1 MAGEFR
7 KTNERCTPRNMI
19 LFIANQQ
26 QLHEKQ
32 IYYLWSKRNRSTS
45 HNSSNSSN
53 SIGTCSFK
61 LCGRHIQKYHEI
73 FPSKTKKGK
82 HLFIVLLSLTFNRKK
97 FNQWLSSPGRM
108 FWLLLPFYRTF
119 QGILVPHSFIEY
131 RDHIQT
137 YSFSDLWIETAIII
151 SHYCNC

>member
-32 IYYLWSKRNRSTS
+32 IYCLWSKRNRSTS
-45 HNSSNSSN
+45 HSSSNSSN

-73 FPSKTKKGK
+73 FPSKTRKEASLLCSVESHFQQEEIQPVTFLTRKN
-82 HLFIVLLSLTFNRKK
+82 VLTTFA
-97 FNQWLSSPGRM
+97 
-108 FWLLLPFYRTF
+108 
-119 QGILVPHSFIEY
+119 ILQDVSRHPCS
-131 RDHIQT
+131 T
-137 YSFSDLWIETAIII
+137 
-151 SHYCNC
+151 